1 MRRAHAL
8 TLRKKGEVPM
18 LGMTRWTPWTEL
30 AGVHR
35 DLDSLFNR
43 VFGDT
48 VRSQSVDA
56 FTPAADLRRDG
67 DTWKVS
73 LALPGISP
81 DKVDIDIVGR
91 TLRVRGERTAEE
103 KAEPVISEITYG
115 RFEREFTLPEEI
127 DAKHVQATYRH
138 GMLEL
143 VLPLAEG
150 AKPHRIAVK
159 RHRRANSSTRRS
171 RGLLRRAGRCPMRL
185 LFGRPV
191 RVGRRQPRHFDED

>member
-1 MRRAHAL
+1 
-8 TLRKKGEVPM
+8 M
-18 LGMTRWTPWTEL
+18 LGITRWTPWTEL

-56 FTPAADLRRDG
+56 FTPAAELRRDG
-67 DTWKVS
+67 DTWKVT

-81 DKVDIDIVGR
+81 DNVDIAVVGR
-91 TLRVRGERTAEE
+91 TLRVRGERMAEE
-103 KAEPVISEITYG
+103 KAEPVMSEITYG

-127 DAKHVQATYRH
+127 DAQHVQATYRH

-159 RHRRANSSTRRS
+159 AAPEGKQLHA
-171 RGLLRRAGRCPMRL
+171 A
-185 LFGRPV
+185 
-191 RVGRRQPRHFDED
+191 

>member
-1 MRRAHAL
+1 M
-8 TLRKKGEVPM
+8 
-18 LGMTRWTPWTEL
+18 
-30 AGVHR
+30 HR

-48 VRSQSVDA
+48 PRSQSVDA
-56 FTPAADLRRDG
+56 FTPAADLRRNG
-67 DTWKVS
+67 DTWNVS

-81 DKVDIDIVGR
+81 DNVDIDIAGR
-91 TLRVRGERTAEE
+91 TLRVRGERSAND
-103 KAEPVISEITYG
+103 KAQPVISEITYG

-127 DAKHVQATYRH
+127 DAQRVEATYRH

-159 RHRRANSSTRRS
+159 SAPEGKQLHA
-171 RGLLRRAGRCPMRL
+171 A
-185 LFGRPV
+185 
-191 RVGRRQPRHFDED
+191 